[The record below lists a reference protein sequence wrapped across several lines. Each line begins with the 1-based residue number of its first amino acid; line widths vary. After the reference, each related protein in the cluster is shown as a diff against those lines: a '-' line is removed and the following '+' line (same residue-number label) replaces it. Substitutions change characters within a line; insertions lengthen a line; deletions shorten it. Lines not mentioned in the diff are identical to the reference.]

1 MPWQRAGVSPRTLSE
16 WIENSGTWCGNYE
29 YKCVFH
35 KYKNDSCTYNA
46 KACIDV
52 SLDHRTP
59 SRGYKMLATQRPR
72 KKYSA
77 RLGATKRLTESGLA
91 SPPARHSRL
100 ERTACPFDTLS
111 ERTAWL
117 CEALETPIGPTL
129 GRSDQFSSGEF
140 LRNFGGKISGEW
152 LLAKAAQLAEK
163 APGLWSAADRS
174 LKPQTGWSGS

>member
-1 MPWQRAGVSPRTLSE
+1 MRIKSFFIALLITSVPVYADTLVV
-16 WIENSGTWCGNYE
+16 GTVWCGNYE

-46 KACIDV
+46 RACIDV

-117 CEALETPIGPTL
+117 CEAVETPIGPTL
-129 GRSDQFSSGEF
+129 GRSDQCS
-140 LRNFGGKISGEW
+140 RRRV
-152 LLAKAAQLAEK
+152 LA
-163 APGLWSAADRS
+163 
-174 LKPQTGWSGS
+174 